1 MSNVT
6 KTEAEEINT
15 KVGDIISSLKE
26 ILSGRKSVESEN
38 SINQRLEKIYEAE
51 KETGGTD
58 YIAKLEVDIEKH
70 NISEKKK
77 ARTRTKKMLT
87 EKSISSK
94 EVIISGQEISEESK
108 ESMDKSLDR

>member
-6 KTEAEEINT
+6 KTESEEINT
-15 KVGDIISSLKE
+15 KVEDIINTLKE
-26 ILSGRKSVESEN
+26 ILSGRKSFESEN
-38 SINQRLEKIYEAE
+38 SINQRLEKIYKAE

-58 YIAKLEVDIEKH
+58 YIAELEVDIEKH
-70 NISEKKK
+70 DISEKKK
-77 ARTRTKKMLT
+77 ARTRTNKMST

-94 EVIISGQEISEESK
+94 EVIISEKEIPEESK